1 MTKLTSGLCSYTQRK
16 ISKPKKVDELFQIKN
31 KKVSS
36 LFAQREGHEISFSCP
51 PAAAHSHL
59 LRWRYP
65 RDVPSPAVKALD
77 TDGNLGSFIPAAFTW
92 LWNTS
97 ARTNRALW
105 VVYLFTEDESWG
117 RVILSSVLHLF
128 NTSTTEKGLWEAQV
142 PIIYLLV
149 SYETAGKAKQLL
161 YKGNGCLQ

>member
-1 MTKLTSGLCSYTQRK
+1 MTKLTLGLCPYTQRK
-16 ISKPKKVDELFQIKN
+16 ISKPKKVNELFQIKN

-92 LWNTS
+92 LWNMS